1 MTQPHN
7 TTIPPIDA
15 AAPAQVETA
24 TFALGCFWGPD
35 AQFGVIPGVVRTR
48 VGYAGGTAPDP
59 TYRNLGDHAETVQ
72 LDFDPAVISYK
83 KLLRI
88 FWGSHMPVRPAR
100 SRQYMSAV
108 WYHSEAQRE
117 AAEAIKAREED
128 RRRHE
133 LFTEIAPL
141 DTFTWAEDYHQK
153 YSLRKIPDLLA
164 EYIAI
169 YPDPAALVNSTA
181 VSRING
187 FAAGYGDIGTLQ
199 AELDQYGL
207 SPQGRDKLLHLAGQP
222 DR

>member
-1 MTQPHN
+1 MTHPTN

-15 AAPAQVETA
+15 AAPVQIETA

-35 AQFGVIPGVVRTR
+35 AQFGVIPGVIRTR
-48 VGYAGGTAPDP
+48 VGYAGGSTPHP
-59 TYRNLGDHAETVQ
+59 TYRSLGDHAETVQ

-83 KLLRI
+83 KLLRH

-100 SRQYMSAV
+100 TRQYLSAV
-108 WYHSEAQRE
+108 WYHDDGQRE
-117 AAEAIKAREED
+117 AAETIKAREED
-128 RRRHE
+128 RRHHA

-153 YSLRKIPDLLA
+153 YTLRKLPDLLA
-164 EYIAI
+164 EYAAI
-169 YPDPAALVNSTA
+169 YPDPAAFVNSTA

-187 FAAGYGDIGTLQ
+187 FAAGYGDAALLQ

-207 SPQGRDKLLHLAGQP
+207 SPQGRDTLQQLAGSG
-222 DR
+222 R